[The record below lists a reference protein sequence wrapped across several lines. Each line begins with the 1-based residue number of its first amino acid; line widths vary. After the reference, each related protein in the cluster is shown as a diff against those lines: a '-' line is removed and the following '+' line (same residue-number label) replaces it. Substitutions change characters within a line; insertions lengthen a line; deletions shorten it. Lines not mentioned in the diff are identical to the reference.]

1 MKNIVL
7 RELNEE
13 KMQLE
18 QVEKSILNEIIQ
30 SSLMRQNHDAVRK
43 MYCLKVVEKKLD
55 VVRKMLSLYAK
66 GNVSLELPKNVEAL
80 PNEANFIEVVE
91 DPDKVMKLSTLLS
104 GYGKACEQNED
115 KEIIT
120 KIYESKIKILMYDDF
135 SLNSFPYVSS
145 CHEDNLR
152 GILNVFQNVYEKHLN
167 RRISQKTQE
176 LIKDD
181 QTDVLKLKKSH

>member
-66 GNVSLELPKNVEAL
+66 GNVGLELPKNVEAL
-80 PNEANFIEVVE
+80 ANEANFIEVVE
-91 DPDKVMKLSTLLS
+91 DPDKVMKLAILLS

-145 CHEDNLR
+145 CYEDNLR

>member
-66 GNVSLELPKNVEAL
+66 GNVGLELPKNVEAL
-80 PNEANFIEVVE
+80 ANEANFIEVVE
-91 DPDKVMKLSTLLS
+91 DPDKVMKLAILLS

-120 KIYESKIKILMYDDF
+120 KIYERKIKILMYDDF

-145 CHEDNLR
+145 CYEDNLR

>member
-18 QVEKSILNEIIQ
+18 QMEKSILNEIIQ

-43 MYCLKVVEKKLD
+43 TYCLKVVEKKLD

-66 GNVSLELPKNVEAL
+66 GNVSLELSKNVEAL
-80 PNEANFIEVVE
+80 PNEVNFIEVVE
-91 DPDKVMKLSTLLS
+91 DPDKVMKLATLLS

-145 CHEDNLR
+145 CYEDNLR

-167 RRISQKTQE
+167 RRISKKTQE

>member
-145 CHEDNLR
+145 CYEDNLR

>member
-43 MYCLKVVEKKLD
+43 TYCLKVVEKKLD

-66 GNVSLELPKNVEAL
+66 GNVSLELSKNVEAL

-91 DPDKVMKLSTLLS
+91 DPDKVMKLATLLS

-145 CHEDNLR
+145 CYEDNLR